1 MATEDPTTP
10 VQLLLSLEE
19 WRPVVGWEG
28 IYQVSNFGH
37 VRSLDK
43 PVLFKQRYGQSQET
57 VLRTR
62 IFPGK
67 VLTPHRV
74 GRGGRYLWVSLW
86 QQQKATRRPVHQL
99 VLEAFVGPKP
109 LGYVTNHKDGNPGNN
124 HVENLEWC
132 TVTHNNVHAI
142 ETGLRKV
149 RGEGNYL
156 AYFTEADVLLIRRWA
171 REGMTSYAI
180 AQELSV
186 PRRTIANIVAR
197 RSWKHLP
204 EESRCPTSS

>member
-10 VQLLLSLEE
+10 AQLPLSLEE

-28 IYQVSNFGH
+28 LYEVSDHGH
-37 VRSLDK
+37 VRSIDR

-62 IFPGK
+62 IASGQL
-67 VLTPHRV
+67 LTPQ
-74 GRGGRYLWVSLW
+74 GTSRGLRYLWVTLW
-86 QQQKATRRPVHQL
+86 RQQKPKRRAVHHL
-99 VLEAFVGPKP
+99 VLEAFVGPQP

-124 HVENLEWC
+124 HVGNLEWC
-132 TVTHNNVHAI
+132 TATENNVHAI

-156 AYFTEADVLLIRRWA
+156 SYFTEADVLLMRQWA

-180 AQELSV
+180 AQELNL
-186 PRRTIANIVAR
+186 PRRTVHNVVTR
-197 RSWKHLP
+197 RTWKHVP
-204 EESRCPTSS
+204 